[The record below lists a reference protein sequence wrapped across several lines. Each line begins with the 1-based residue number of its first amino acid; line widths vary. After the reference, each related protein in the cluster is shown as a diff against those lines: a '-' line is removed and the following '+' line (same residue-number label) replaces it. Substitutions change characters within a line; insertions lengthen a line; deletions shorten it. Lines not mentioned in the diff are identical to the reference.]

1 MKTWQH
7 FFSFYLRRLHCVNT
21 TFTCTV
27 HGFYSATKFEH
38 LTDERRSD
46 DDDVLVL
53 ASLGNG
59 VGVFDGSEREHVL
72 QFVVLNKRTLARP
85 EIP

>member
-1 MKTWQH
+1 MT
-7 FFSFYLRRLHCVNT
+7 LNCVNRT
-21 TFTCTV
+21 RHFIFCDE
-27 HGFYSATKFEH
+27 S

-53 ASLGNG
+53 AALGNG